1 MKLKIKGNEIELVY
15 SFRSGIYFESITGH
29 NLDFSNMSGNDL
41 ISLFYAVVVAS
52 LQKAKEPIVSMLD
65 FMDAIDDDGGEQ
77 CLLEFSNWYVEQLK
91 AQYEIEEPIE
101 EKEIKEEKVIASKKK
116 KS

>member
-1 MKLKIKGNEIELVY
+1 MKIIIKGKEIELVY

-29 NLDFSNMSGNDL
+29 NLDFTNMTSNDL
-41 ISLFYAVVVAS
+41 LSLFYAVVVAS

-65 FMDAIDDDGGEQ
+65 LMDAIDEQGGEK
-77 CLLEFSNWYVEQLK
+77 CILEFSNWYVEQLK
-91 AQYEIEEPIE
+91 AQYEIEEPIDE
-101 EKEIKEEKVIASKKK
+101 QEVKSPKKISSKKK